1 MPCASSPMII
11 YFSSKII
18 PNPPVRCKTK
28 SQHKTLFYCGLFF
41 SEKKKPTS
49 LKSFYILVTQPFICS
64 HEKVRLAYYIRN
76 PQVFEF
82 LQICHIIQVERLV
95 HSKEMFS
102 TLCMKL
108 VGYVMTE
115 IWGFCSLTKG
125 KILSP
130 PLTPT
135 PVMWKYLYFF
145 DGIVLFGI
153 KLWCCGNSFG
163 LLWAGSTLSIR
174 CGVPWNRTQ
183 CGENTVW
190 NCMVCVSIRLTDGG
204 NET

>member
-1 MPCASSPMII
+1 MLLLLWLFIFQVKLFQSHQCVVKPKASIKHC
-11 YFSSKII
+11 FT
-18 PNPPVRCKTK
+18 VV
-28 SQHKTLFYCGLFF
+28 FF
-41 SEKKKPTS
+41 FLRKKKPTS

-76 PQVFEF
+76 PQVFEL

-190 NCMVCVSIRLTDGG
+190 NCMVCVSIRLPDGG